1 MYHINKNK
9 SLVLSR
15 NLLQMNAANQLLH
28 PFYSYPNHSLSVIIG
43 ASTLKKKKEVVTTKI
58 YTHAH
63 VYIKIRYVVVSSFKI
78 FWKLCLLNLNLSAL
92 QGTTFYMRE
101 IFLDIK
107 DKDNN
112 DVTYLLHDGFGVL
125 QIWLQLA
132 P

>member
-28 PFYSYPNHSLSVIIG
+28 PLYPYPDHSLSVTIG

-63 VYIKIRYVVVSSFKI
+63 VYIKIRYVVLSGFKI
-78 FWKLCLLNLNLSAL
+78 FWKLCSLNLSAL
-92 QGTTFYMRE
+92 QGTTFYMIE

-107 DKDNN
+107 NKDNS
-112 DVTYLLHDGFGVL
+112 DLAYRLHDGSGVL